1 MKILGTFFLISC
13 LWYCSK
19 TASCPDL
26 QIVGQ
31 LMETHPDSA
40 LCLLETIDTRRLT
53 SEESASYAL
62 LYTQALDKNHKVI
75 QNDSL
80 IRIAVDYYSDQQ
92 DMLKLAEAK
101 YYWGC
106 YYMYKEQKEEAV
118 KVFLDAEK
126 IALPLEAHNL
136 LGLISYRIA
145 ILREN
150 QFSIKQAQESFS
162 NSAYHFHKAN
172 NLKNES
178 ITLLRKGNIFR
189 YTKQYD
195 SCIYYLN
202 KALWMAQT
210 RNDTSLLALTHNYK
224 GNVYIAQGYIQ
235 SAKREA
241 LEALRLLKEKVSSDY
256 YILLGD
262 VYLQENKLDSAEYF
276 IKKYLNNTQ
285 KEEIKPGVFTRLQK
299 IYEKKNFFYQ
309 ALLYAKEA
317 STLTDSMYRNYKK
330 KSILQFEQKYRYE
343 QLQREAALLK
353 AKEAWLWVIVIGLG
367 SLIMI
372 IVALYQYVV
381 GKRKRELI
389 KYRLRLVTFEHKLKA
404 QECSLLLL
412 SERDQKLKEIVQRR
426 IEITKKII
434 VATTLNGRQEVDYKK
449 ILTDLLA
456 LEKWEEFCEG
466 INILYDG
473 FVEKLKKNYPMLTD
487 TDLKLCC
494 LTCAGFTTKEIAS
507 FMQVMD
513 CTVNNR
519 RYEIMKKIEGKR
531 KLKFKDFIR
540 EIANKCAPDI

>member
-1 MKILGTFFLISC
+1 MKILGIFFLISC
-13 LWYCSK
+13 LWCCSK
-19 TASCPDL
+19 TATCPDL
-26 QIVGQ
+26 QIAGQ
-31 LMETHPDSA
+31 LMETHSDSA

-53 SEESASYAL
+53 SEENARYAL

-80 IRIAVDYYSDQQ
+80 IRIAVDYYSGQRN
-92 DMLKLAEAK
+92 MLKLAEAK

-126 IALPLEAHNL
+126 IALPLEAYNL

-145 ILREN
+145 ILQEN
-150 QFSIKQAQESFS
+150 QFRIKQAQESFS
-162 NSAYHFHKAN
+162 LAAYYFGKAE
-172 NLKNES
+172 NLKNEN
-178 ITLLRKGNIFR
+178 IALLGKGNIFR

-195 SCIYYLN
+195 SCIYYLD

-210 RNDTSLLALTHNYK
+210 RNDTSLSALGHNLK
-224 GNVYIAQGYIQ
+224 GYIYMYIGEIHL
-235 SAKREA
+235 AKQEA
-241 LEALRLLKEKVSSDY
+241 LSSLNLLKEESASDY
-256 YILLGD
+256 YILLSD
-262 VYLQENKLDSAEYF
+262 IYSQENKLDSAEYY
-276 IKKYLNNTQ
+276 IEKSLDNILQEK
-285 KEEIKPGVFTRLQK
+285 IKPGVYTRLQK
-299 IYEKKNFFYQ
+299 INEKREDFYK
-309 ALLYAKEA
+309 ALVFAKKVNA
-317 STLTDSMYRNYKK
+317 LTDSMYRDFKR
-330 KSILQFEQKYRYE
+330 KSVLEFEQKYHYE

-381 GKRKRELI
+381 DKRKRELI

-404 QECSLLLL
+404 QECNLLLL

-434 VATTLNGRQEVDYKK
+434 VATTLNGRQDVDYKK

-466 INILYDG
+466 INILYNG
-473 FVEKLKKNYPMLTD
+473 FVEELKKNYPILTD

-507 FMQVMD
+507 FMRVVD

-519 RYEIMKKIEGKR
+519 RCEIMRKVGNSR
-531 KLKFKDFIR
+531 KLKFKDFIK
-540 EIANKCAPDI
+540 ELANRCSQHI

>member
-13 LWYCSK
+13 FWCCSK
-19 TASCPDL
+19 TAICPDL
-26 QIVGQ
+26 QIAGQ
-31 LMETHPDSA
+31 LMETHLDSA

-53 SEESASYAL
+53 SEENAGYAL

-80 IRIAVDYYSDQQ
+80 IRIAVDYYSDQRN
-92 DMLKLAEAK
+92 MLKLAEAK

-262 VYLQENKLDSAEYF
+262 VYLQENKLDSAEYY
-276 IKKYLNNTQ
+276 IKKCLGKIQ
-285 KEEIKPGVFTRLQK
+285 KEESTPGVYARLQK
-299 IYEKKNFFYQ
+299 IKEIKKEFAK
-309 ALLYAKEA
+309 ALVYAKKVNVLID
-317 STLTDSMYRNYKK
+317 STHKEFKK
-330 KSILQFEQKYRYE
+330 KSVLEFEQKYYYE
-343 QLQREAALLK
+343 QLKGEAAVLK
-353 AKEAWLWVIVIGLG
+353 AKEAWLGVIII
-367 SLIMI
+367 SLITLILI
-372 IVALYQYVV
+372 IIALYQYIVDR
-381 GKRKRELI
+381 RKEELM
-389 KYRLRLVTFEHKLKA
+389 KYRLRLKTFEHKLTA
-404 QECSLLLL
+404 QKYNLLLL
-412 SERDQKLKEIVQRR
+412 NERDQKLKEIVQRR

-434 VATTLNGRQEVDYKK
+434 VATTLNGRQEVDYKR

-466 INILYDG
+466 INILYNG
-473 FVEKLKKNYPMLTD
+473 FVEELKKNYSILTD

-513 CTVNNR
+513 CTINNR
-519 RYEIMKKIEGKR
+519 RYEIMKKIQDNR
-531 KLKFKDFIR
+531 KLKFKDFIK
-540 EIANKCAPDI
+540 EIANKCSSEI